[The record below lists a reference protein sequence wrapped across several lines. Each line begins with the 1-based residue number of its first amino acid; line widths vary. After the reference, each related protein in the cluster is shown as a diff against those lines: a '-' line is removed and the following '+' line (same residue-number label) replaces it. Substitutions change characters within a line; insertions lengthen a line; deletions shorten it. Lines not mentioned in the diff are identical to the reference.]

1 MQIFTQTKHISD
13 DALGLHAM
21 NDLPKSRHSRV
32 VEHLSACNRCRRE
45 LRKVQEFIAVLR
57 MAAKA
62 DPATPQNHSCSSS
75 RTSRVR
81 YWTKS
86 NAIN

>member
-13 DALGLHAM
+13 DAMGLHAM

-32 VEHLSACNRCRRE
+32 VEHLSCCNRCRRE
-45 LRKVQEFIAVLR
+45 FKKVQEFIAVLR

-62 DPATPQNHSCSSS
+62 DSSVPQSHSCSST

-86 NAIN
+86 SAIN

>member
-1 MQIFTQTKHISD
+1 MQIFTQTKHISEE
-13 DALGLHAM
+13 AMGLHAM

-32 VEHLSACNRCRRE
+32 DEHLSCCNRCRRE
-45 LRKVQEFIAVLR
+45 FRKVQEFIAVLR

-62 DPATPQNHSCSSS
+62 DASAPQHHSCTNT
-75 RTSRVR
+75 RTSRVH